1 LKISEKAFRFS
12 QPENGNF
19 QRQSA
24 ILRTARKRPDL
35 LSKAELTPAERAI
48 WRSGTKLGGW
58 RVNKTFGGKKL

>member
-1 LKISEKAFRFS
+1 MKISEKAFRFS

-35 LSKAELTPAERAI
+35 LSKAELTPAERAMVEEYL
-48 WRSGTKLGGW
+48 WEHDLGAEIEN
-58 RVNKTFGGKKL
+58 R

>member
-1 LKISEKAFRFS
+1 MKISEKAFRFS

-35 LSKAELTPAERAI
+35 LSKAELTPAERAMVEEYL
-48 WRSGTKLGGW
+48 WEHDLGEEIEN
-58 RVNKTFGGKKL
+58 R